1 MTNFTFHISHFISDQ
16 RLPIKHRNKIFVL
29 FTLLLTAYCSLFT
42 AQAQRRDH
50 LTEMEV
56 ELVRD
61 AQQIDE
67 RMKVFVKAI
76 DRRFL
81 VLNKDASQAK
91 QIEKDIDTWGELPT
105 GTRQQLLI
113 DIEKLLDEA
122 ISKIDDVAGRDMNS
136 DFFPNA
142 VYILADGANKFLPQ
156 LKSQMDK
163 ASDEKEK
170 GAIIGAVDYCN
181 QIIEASAKVK
191 RETPKEIKKRREKE
205 SKNQSKPN

>member
-1 MTNFTFHISHFISDQ
+1 MKLFSCLILLFIV
-16 RLPIKHRNKIFVL
+16 H
-29 FTLLLTAYCSLFT
+29 CSLLFV
-42 AQAQRRDH
+42 QAQRRDH

-81 VLNKDASQAK
+81 VLNNDSTQTK
-91 QIEKDIDTWGELPT
+91 QIEKDLDTWGELPT

-122 ISKIDDVAGRDMNS
+122 ISKIDDVAARDMNS
-136 DFFPNA
+136 DFFPIA
-142 VYILADGANKFLPQ
+142 VHTLADGANKFLPQ
-156 LKSQMDK
+156 LKSQLDK
-163 ASDEKEK
+163 AADEKEK
-170 GAIIGAVDYCN
+170 GAIIGAIDFCN

-191 RETPKEIKKRREKE
+191 RESPKEIKKRKEKE
-205 SKNQSKPN
+205 KKDSE

>member
-1 MTNFTFHISHFISDQ
+1 MLILLMTVYCS
-16 RLPIKHRNKIFVL
+16 
-29 FTLLLTAYCSLFT
+29 LLTAE
-42 AQAQRRDH
+42 AQRRDH

-56 ELVRD
+56 EIVRD

-81 VLNKDASQAK
+81 VLNNDASQTK
-91 QIEKDIDTWGELPT
+91 QIEKDSEKWGELPT

-122 ISKIDDVAGRDMNS
+122 ISKIDDVASRDMTS

-142 VYILADGANKFLPQ
+142 VHTLADGANKFLPQ
-156 LKSQMDK
+156 LKTQLDK
-163 ASDEKEK
+163 SNDEKEK
-170 GAIIGAVDYCN
+170 GAIIGAIEYCS

-191 RETPKEIKKRREKE
+191 RESPKEIKKRKEKE
-205 SKNQSKPN
+205 AKEKEKKSDNE